1 MNGQRLADASALVSH
16 PSTELVPLSELTRFD
31 SPRLSGADNEHVRL
45 LAESDTELPPILVN
59 RRTMSVVDGM
69 HRVRA
74 AELRGQEKIEAVFC
88 ECDDEEAF
96 VLAVKANISHGLPL
110 PRSDRNAAA
119 ERIVSSHPEWSDRAI
134 ASVTG
139 LSHKTVGAIRRRAS
153 GEIPHSHTRLGR
165 DGRERPV
172 DAAEGREQA
181 GRILAER
188 PGVSL
193 REVAREAGVC
203 TATVRDV
210 RDRLRR
216 GEAPVGP
223 TRRGPGTAPPNTP
236 SDAAAEAAPAAA
248 PQAAGALPRP
258 KALARIDGGA
268 DHDVDL
274 AGLIQNLRKDPS
286 LRFSES
292 GRTLLRLLDV
302 CTVGPQEW
310 TRISENVPPH
320 RAEIIVSAARACSRA
335 WQDFATE
342 LERRSDRQASG

>member
-1 MNGQRLADASALVSH
+1 MNGQRLADASALISH
-16 PSTELVPLSELTRFD
+16 PSTELVSLSELTRFD
-31 SPRLSGADNEHVRL
+31 SPRLSGADDDHVRL

-96 VLAVKANISHGLPL
+96 VLAVQANISHGLPL

-153 GEIPHSHTRLGR
+153 GEIPQSHTRLGR
-165 DGRERPV
+165 DGRKRPV

-181 GRILAER
+181 GRILSER

-216 GEAPVGP
+216 GEAPAGP
-223 TRRGPGTAPPNTP
+223 TRRGPGTAPSETAPEGAP
-236 SDAAAEAAPAAA
+236 EAAR
-248 PQAAGALPRP
+248 ALPRP

-274 AGLIQNLRKDPS
+274 AGLIHNLRKDPS

>member
-1 MNGQRLADASALVSH
+1 MNGQRLADASALISG
-16 PSTELVPLSELTRFD
+16 PSTESVSLSELTRFD
-31 SPRLSGADNEHVRL
+31 SPRLSGADHEHVRL

-134 ASVTG
+134 AAVTG

-153 GEIPHSHTRLGR
+153 GEIPHSHTRMGR

-193 REVAREAGVC
+193 REVAREAGIC

-216 GEAPVGP
+216 GEAPAGP
-223 TRRGPGTAPPNTP
+223 TRRGPGTAPAE
-236 SDAAAEAAPAAA
+236 AAAEGTPET
-248 PQAAGALPRP
+248 AGTLPRP

-274 AGLIQNLRKDPS
+274 AGLIHNLRKDPS

-310 TRISENVPPH
+310 TRIGENVPPH

>member
-1 MNGQRLADASALVSH
+1 MVS
-16 PSTELVPLSELTRFD
+16 LSELTRFD
-31 SPRLSGADNEHVRL
+31 SPRLSGADDEHVRL

-96 VLAVKANISHGLPL
+96 VLAVKANVSHGLPL

-153 GEIPHSHTRLGR
+153 GEIPHSHTRMGR

-216 GEAPVGP
+216 GEAPAGP
-223 TRRGPGTAPPNTP
+223 TRRGQGTGPPHMAP
-236 SDAAAEAAPAAA
+236 EAAPEV
-248 PQAAGALPRP
+248 AGALPRP

-268 DHDVDL
+268 DSDVDL
-274 AGLIQNLRKDPS
+274 SGLIHNLRKDPS

-310 TRISENVPPH
+310 SRISENVPPH
-320 RAEIIVSAARACSRA
+320 RVEIIVSAARACSRA